1 MHIFDCEVFK
11 HDWLF
16 VFKEVETGE
25 YTIIHNDNEAVKA
38 FMSEERLLAG
48 FNNKNYDNH
57 ILKAVLCDADP
68 LTVKDINDYM
78 AIRSF
83 L

>member
-1 MHIFDCEVFK
+1 MYIFDCEVFK

-16 VFKEVETGE
+16 VFKEVETGA
-25 YTIIHNDNEAVKA
+25 YTIIHNDNDAVKA

-57 ILKAVLCDADP
+57 ILKAVFDFAEFFEDDAE
-68 LTVKDINDYM
+68 VF
-78 AIRSF
+78 AF
-83 L
+83 V